1 LSAAQPGGDRGLDA
15 LPPRLLVLGF
25 AVTGQAVARALS
37 AHGHS
42 VVVVDDHPSPSTRT
56 AAELAAVEL
65 IESPSRAQL
74 DDLVASVDAL
84 VPSPGIPDHHSAF
97 AAAAERGVT
106 VLSEFDLAAAWDRR
120 PLLAVTGTDGKTTV
134 TTMVTDML
142 VASGRRALA
151 VGNTD
156 IPLVAAIDRSEVDV
170 FVVEASS
177 FRLGHTRRFRPA
189 VATWLNFA
197 PDHLD
202 VHASLDR
209 YRSAK
214 ARIWADLEAGADGGV
229 AVANAD
235 DPVVMAEVRPDVRT
249 VTFGLGAPAG
259 YHRRGDDLVTDDGR
273 ALVAVDE
280 LPRALPHDLANA
292 LAASATALE
301 GGADLDGVRAALRA
315 FRGLPHRVS
324 RVGGADG
331 IDWYDD
337 SKATVPHAV
346 VAAVTGFD
354 SVVLIA
360 GGRNKGVDLAPMA
373 AVADHLRAVVAIGE
387 AAGEV
392 AAVFAGRRPVVTA
405 DSMAEAVGAAAG
417 LARPGDAVILSPGC
431 ASFDWYTSYGERGDD
446 FAAEVRALI
455 GEEQA

>member
-1 LSAAQPGGDRGLDA
+1 MRPAAPGAEGGHDA

-25 AVTGQAVARALS
+25 GVTGQAVARALTD
-37 AHGHS
+37 HGHS
-42 VVVVDDHPSPSTRT
+42 VVVVDDHPSPAART

-65 IESPSRAQL
+65 IDSPSRAQL
-74 DDLVASVDAL
+74 EDLVGSVDAL
-84 VPSPGIPDHHSAF
+84 VPSPGIPDRHPAF
-97 AAAAERGVT
+97 SAAAERGVS

-156 IPLVAAIDRSEVDV
+156 IPLVTAIERPDLDV

-177 FRLGHTRRFRPA
+177 FRLGHTGRFRPT

-214 ARIWADLEAGADGGV
+214 ARIWADLEPGPGGGV

-249 VTFGLGAPAG
+249 VTFALAAAAG
-259 YHRRGDDLVTDDGR
+259 YHRQGDELVTDDGQ

-301 GGADLDGVRAALRA
+301 GGADLDGVRATLRT

-331 IDWYDD
+331 VEWFDD

-360 GGRNKGVDLAPMA
+360 GGRNKGVDLAPLA

-405 DSMAEAVGAAAG
+405 GSMAEAVGVAAG

-446 FAAEVRALI
+446 FASEVRALI
-455 GEEQA
+455 GEERP